1 MESDS
6 TRRQAI
12 DPEAKEN
19 DQITEESEDDVE
31 IVEDENGQC
40 TVRIKPKPIKLKII
54 NPYATPNTS
63 SANKT
68 NNQSK
73 KRKLST
79 EENINGHL
87 NDSLEY
93 DQSIPTA
100 KKPRKDSKES
110 VSTDSMESS
119 PNKIASGRPKTPIQ
133 RDTRTHC
140 DKVVRNT

>member
-63 SANKT
+63 SANT
-68 NNQSK
+68 INNQGK

-87 NDSLEY
+87 NDNLEY
-93 DQSIPTA
+93 DQNIPTA